1 MFKMSL
7 KIFQLEWMCNMFDK
21 NELNCCF
28 RLVNSIFKRK
38 YLSETSHGKN
48 NQNDKNLK
56 IQKLVIE
63 TGDILQ
69 CSVLLLI
76 PLITKL
82 VFK

>member
-1 MFKMSL
+1 MSL

>member
-1 MFKMSL
+1 
-7 KIFQLEWMCNMFDK
+7 MFDK

>member
-56 IQKLVIE
+56 LKKLLIE
-63 TGDILQ
+63 T
-69 CSVLLLI
+69 
-76 PLITKL
+76 
-82 VFK
+82 

>member
-56 IQKLVIE
+56 IQKLVIQ

>member
-1 MFKMSL
+1 MSL

-63 TGDILQ
+63 TGDILH

-76 PLITKL
+76 ALITKL

>member
-1 MFKMSL
+1 
-7 KIFQLEWMCNMFDK
+7 MFDK

-56 IQKLVIE
+56 IQKLVIQ

>member
-76 PLITKL
+76 ALITKL